1 MSLPP
6 LTFNAWLRHD
16 LVWDILDGLAGVRS
30 VLEIGAGEGA
40 MGARLAR
47 RFAYVGLELDHRS
60 FVKAHARI
68 AEPGLGR
75 VLRGDL
81 SALGPDEVFD
91 VVCAFE
97 VLEHIEDDAAALR
110 EWRGRLRPEGWL
122 LMSVPAFQRHY
133 GAHDRKAGHYRRY
146 DPDGVGDLLLS
157 GGFAHPLIRTYGFP
171 LGYLLQWTRNAIARL
186 GATRGS
192 EGELTS
198 ASGRWLQPPERL
210 AEVTRLVTAPFR
222 LLQRRFVDRRLGTGL
237 VVLARRCG

>member
-6 LTFNAWLRHD
+6 LTLNAWLRHD
-16 LVWDILDGLAGVRS
+16 LIWDILDGLGGVRS

-47 RFAYVGLELDHRS
+47 RFSYVGLELDHRS
-60 FVKAHARI
+60 FVKARARI
-68 AEPGLGR
+68 GEPGLGR
-75 VLRGDL
+75 VLHGDL
-81 SALGPDEVFD
+81 SALSSDEAFD
-91 VVCAFE
+91 LVCAFE

-122 LMSVPAFQRHY
+122 LVSVPAFQKRF

-146 DPDGVGDLLLS
+146 DPERVGDLLLS
-157 GGFAHPLIRTYGFP
+157 VGFAHPLIRTYGFP
-171 LGYLLQWTRNAIARL
+171 LGYLLQWTRDGIAGL

-198 ASGRWLQPPERL
+198 ASGRWLQPPEGL
-210 AEVTRLVTAPFR
+210 SEVTRFITAPFR
-222 LLQRRFVDRRLGTGL
+222 LLQRPFLDRRVGTGL
-237 VVLARRCG
+237 VVLARRSG